1 MSKKRDSCSRDFR
14 KIVGLPDRL
23 WANLDCRAV
32 GCYPPEFLDFF
43 VGNCDATGG
52 PIVPAM
58 KRANPA
64 ASVSNPVDHD
74 VRTGRNAACSRTLV
88 IFIRWIR
95 NVQREME
102 AALRISTINLV
113 DPFRRFHVAFFLLRP

>member
-1 MSKKRDSCSRDFR
+1 MSKRRDSCSRGFR

-64 ASVSNPVDHD
+64 ASVSNSVDHD
-74 VRTGRNAACSRTLV
+74 VRTGRSATCSCTLV
-88 IFIRWIR
+88 IFIRRIR

-113 DPFRRFHVAFFLLRP
+113 GSLPAFSCRLL